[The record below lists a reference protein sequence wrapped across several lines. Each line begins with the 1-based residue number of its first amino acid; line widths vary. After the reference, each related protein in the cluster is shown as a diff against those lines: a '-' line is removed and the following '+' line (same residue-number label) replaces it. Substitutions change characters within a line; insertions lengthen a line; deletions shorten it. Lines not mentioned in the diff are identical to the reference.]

1 MKLLTIL
8 NEARLDQEF
17 ASYKVKKSKVI
28 ASLKGHKASVFTK
41 YAKAYLTLDKKVDE
55 LAKKKVELNTLKN
68 DIDSS
73 KDKLHNNIRESISN
87 VFDEAE
93 NTLTLTVECLGSQ
106 FTLNTKTEANEDKVV
121 PAGKIENIDYK
132 KAFELLYGIVSD
144 DKGLITTLDDVIKK
158 STTIIETSEK
168 IITGKKRGVRINVKN
183 ESILNEID
191 LLSIWNKGLKLFN
204 KLTVK
209 IKNLLT
215 FNKQRLN
222 KTNNLIG
229 EL

>member
-158 STTIIETSEK
+158 STTIVETAERIEV
-168 IITGKKRGVRINVKN
+168 GKKRGVRINVKN

-191 LLSIWNKGLKLFN
+191 FMSIWNIGVKLFN
-204 KLTVK
+204 KLSVK
-209 IKNLLT
+209 IKKLLV
-215 FNKQRLN
+215 FNKQRLS
-222 KTNNLIG
+222 KTDNLIG
-229 EL
+229 SL